1 MKRSFVYIM
10 SNQSDT
16 VVYIGVTA
24 DLERRVYEHKNG
36 MGSVFTSKY
45 HCVKLVYYEEFND
58 IRYAISR
65 EKQLKNWKR
74 EWKNELIKSVNPT
87 LKDIAA
93 DW

>member
-1 MKRSFVYIM
+1 M

-24 DLERRVYEHKNG
+24 DLERRVFEHKNG
-36 MGSVFTSKY
+36 TGCVFTSKY

-65 EKQLKNWKR
+65 EKQLKNWMR
-74 EWKNELIKSVNPT
+74 EWKNELIKSLNPT